1 MAFDDYIQIIKS
13 CFIQLNPCSGFLFLS
28 QYVWIIFSK
37 TCVCEKKAL
46 NIIYAACAPQPFCL
60 LIIQVHVPRCAS
72 CDEHPARQHQCL
84 LRPHHPVVQQC
95 FRFRQ
100 ICCIKLRSK
109 SLKKTYLLQLW
120 PGPSCNWTAEDT
132 RPLLEVVHIKNR
144 PLFVV
149 YLVVLWVFFFGLVH
163 SLAGI
168 LTHKPTLY
176 VC

>member
-1 MAFDDYIQIIKS
+1 MNY
-13 CFIQLNPCSGFLFLS
+13 
-28 QYVWIIFSK
+28 FSK
-37 TCVCEKKAL
+37 TSQKKAL

-95 FRFRQ
+95 FRFGQ

-109 SLKKTYLLQLW
+109 SLIKTYLLQLCL
-120 PGPSCNWTAEDT
+120 GPSCNWSAEDT

-149 YLVVLWVFFFGLVH
+149 YLVVLWVFFFWFSSQFGRNLNTQTHIVCVLRNSRLSNLTELV
-163 SLAGI
+163 LN
-168 LTHKPTLY
+168 
-176 VC
+176 